1 VANQKEIAALRKGLH
16 EEVDRIKRDYSPL
29 KIDNA
34 FVLWFADAYILGDRD
49 RAKDGVIGGPGDKT
63 VDAVY
68 VDERNRIIHLVQG
81 KYHQA
86 NASDDA
92 DVYKFARRARD
103 FWNADFDEELKHA
116 GPGARKKLHEAYKI
130 LHGSANDPFQIKM
143 YFATTGRVSANC
155 KTKAKQIAAGSG
167 RTGLEV
173 LDQQAILAQ
182 FSDWLEGS
190 SPPLPELEI
199 GVDGA
204 HTLIYQHEKNL
215 QGWIFTTTSEEV
227 FKLHKFGERLFAR
240 NVRGYLGSDT
250 SINKEISK
258 TARKRP
264 DLFWFL
270 NNGITIVANHVVK
283 LDSGKQVRMR
293 MVNPQ
298 VVNGQQTVRTLWAA
312 GHNRARVLVRLIR
325 LEQQNA
331 TEGIVGLVGEVVRA
345 TNRQNAIKQADLMAN
360 DAEQVR
366 IERDFRKLNYAYER
380 KRQDAKEFS
389 EKAFRHQKVRKEDLA
404 NALSATILGPHTVR
418 RTAQWE
424 EKYHRLFSNSRPITD
439 YLVRWW
445 ASRQVAHVEAVPIEA
460 RWVVLASLW
469 DWSDAPVREA
479 LGREAY
485 RQAFL
490 RACQNQDN
498 RILRPLDAAAKQLYI
513 CSKAVYL
520 KGKKAFSED
529 VRRSGKP
536 FKVLTPDAFFRREH
550 VGDEVT
556 SAARKDAR
564 RKQKITSL
572 LKKFQSKL
580 EDSL

>member
-49 RAKDGVIGGPGDKT
+49 RARDGVIGGPGDKT

-68 VDERNRIIHLVQG
+68 VDERDRIIHLVQG
-81 KYHQA
+81 KYHRA
-86 NASDDA
+86 AASDDP
-92 DVYKFARRARD
+92 DVYKFAKRARD

-116 GPGARKKLHEAYKI
+116 GPGARKKLQEAHVL
-130 LHGSANDPFQIKM
+130 LHGSNKEHFQVKM

-173 LDQQAILAQ
+173 LDQHAILAQ

-204 HTLIYQHEKNL
+204 HTLIYQEDNL
-215 QGWIFTTTSEEV
+215 QGWIFTTTSQEV
-227 FKLHKFGERLFAR
+227 NRLHKFAGERLFAR
-240 NVRGYLGSDT
+240 NVRGYLGSDG
-250 SINKEISK
+250 SINKEIGRTSRNK
-258 TARKRP
+258 P
-264 DLFWFL
+264 ELFWFL
-270 NNGITIVANHVVK
+270 NNGITIVANHVEK
-283 LDSGKQVRMR
+283 RDSGKQVWMR
-293 MVNPQ
+293 MTNPQ
-298 VVNGQQTVRTLWAA
+298 VVNGQQTVRTLAAA
-312 GHNRARVLVRLIR
+312 GRNRARVLVRLIR

-360 DAEQVR
+360 DTEQVR

-380 KRQDAKEFS
+380 KRQDVKEFS
-389 EKAFRHQKVRKEDLA
+389 EKAFKHQKVRKEDLA

-460 RWVVLASLW
+460 RWVVLASVW

-479 LGREAY
+479 FGREAY
-485 RQAFL
+485 RHAFL

-498 RILRPLDAAAKQLYI
+498 TILRPLHAAAKQLYI
-513 CSKAVYL
+513 CSRAVYL

-529 VRRSGKP
+529 VKRSGKP
-536 FKVLTPDAFFRREH
+536 FRVLTPDAFFRREH
-550 VGDEVT
+550 VGEEVT

-564 RKQKITSL
+564 RKNKITSL
-572 LKKFQSKL
+572 LKKFRSKL

>member
-1 VANQKEIAALRKGLH
+1 VANQKQIAALRKDLH
-16 EEVDRIKRDYSPL
+16 GEVDRIKRDYSPL

-34 FVLWFADAYILGDRD
+34 FVVWFAEAYILGDRG

-81 KYHQA
+81 KYHQVA
-86 NASDDA
+86 ASDDA
-92 DVYKFARRARD
+92 DVYKFANRARD
-103 FWNADFDEELKHA
+103 FWNLDFDEELKRA
-116 GPGARKKLHEAYKI
+116 GPGARKKLQEAHKL
-130 LHGSANDPFQIKM
+130 LHGSAKNPFEIKM
-143 YFATTGRVSANC
+143 YFATTGKVSANC

-167 RTGLEV
+167 RTRLEV

-182 FSDWLEGS
+182 FKEWLEGS
-190 SPPLPELEI
+190 SPPLGELDI
-199 GVDGA
+199 SVDGPQ
-204 HTLIYQHEKNL
+204 TLIYQEDTL
-215 QGWIFTTTSEEV
+215 QGWIFTTTSQEV
-227 FKLHKFGERLFAR
+227 HRLHKLAGERLFAK
-240 NVRGYLGSDT
+240 NVRGYLGSDG
-250 SINKEISK
+250 SINKAISD
-258 TARKRP
+258 TARNKP

-270 NNGITIVANHVVK
+270 NNGITIVANHVEK
-283 LDSGKQVRMR
+283 HDSGKRVWIRMT
-293 MVNPQ
+293 NPQ
-298 VVNGQQTVRTLWAA
+298 VVNGQQTVRTLADA
-312 GHNRARVLVRLIR
+312 GRNTARVLVRVIR

-345 TNRQNAIKQADLMAN
+345 TNRQNAIKAADLMAN

-366 IERDFRKLNYAYER
+366 IEREFRKLNYAYER
-380 KRQDAKEFS
+380 KRQDSKEFS
-389 EKAFRHQKVRKEDLA
+389 EKAFKHQKVRKEDLA

-424 EKYHRLFSNSRPITD
+424 EKYPCLFSRPTTD

-469 DWSDAPVREA
+469 NWSDSPVRSA
-479 LGREAY
+479 LSREAD

-490 RACQNQDN
+490 RACQNQDST
-498 RILRPLDAAAKQLYI
+498 ILRPLDAAAKQLYI

-520 KGKKAFSED
+520 KGKKDFSED
-529 VRRSGKP
+529 VKRSGKP
-536 FKVLTPDAFFRREH
+536 FKVLTPDAFFRREY
-550 VGDEVT
+550 VGGEVT

-564 RKQKITSL
+564 RKNRITSL
-572 LKKFQSKL
+572 LKKFRAKL